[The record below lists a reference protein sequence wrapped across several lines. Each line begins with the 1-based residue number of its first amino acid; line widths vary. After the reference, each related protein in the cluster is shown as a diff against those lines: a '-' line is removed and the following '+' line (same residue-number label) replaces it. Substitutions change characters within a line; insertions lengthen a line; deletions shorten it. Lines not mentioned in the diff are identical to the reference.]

1 MCKLGEIDKL
11 VPHSPTTFHRYISVN
26 PNLIGKTRDQY
37 SPNDPQ
43 SELQLKC
50 FYAGRPRTYSVA
62 VSKLD

>member
-11 VPHSPTTFHRYISVN
+11 VPHSPTTRYISVN

-50 FYAGRPRTYSVA
+50 FYAGRLRTYSVA
-62 VSKLD
+62 VCQLD